1 MGLHSH
7 FNPQI
12 RHIFSV
18 LFFFFFNINH
28 FSLSPSPANV
38 GTILIFAGGHPGFLK
53 KLTWDG
59 GLHISRSVRAAT
71 SSLCRMPTK

>member
-18 LFFFFFNINH
+18 LFFFLTLTILVCPH
-28 FSLSPSPANV
+28 PSPML
-38 GTILIFAGGHPGFLK
+38 GQF
-53 KLTWDG
+53 
-59 GLHISRSVRAAT
+59 
-71 SSLCRMPTK
+71 SSLLEVTLVF